1 MITVEFEEVYS
12 IFFDKVEAYDFLE
25 LDDSE
30 IEDMLIRYLKS
41 SFTNPFVR
49 QLFST
54 LEVDEDSES
63 FDFEMSYVIDDSSD
77 KEFVVEVMAL
87 GLCIKW
93 LTPKVN
99 SLIGMNQTYGSKEEK
114 FFSEASHKAE
124 MRNLLNLWKKEQL
137 KLIRDRGY
145 VWNEYLDGGI

>member
-30 IEDMLIRYLKS
+30 IGDMLIRYLKS

>member
-25 LDDSE
+25 LEDSE
-30 IEDMLIRYLKS
+30 IEDMLVRYLKS

>member
-25 LDDSE
+25 LEDSE

-54 LEVDEDSES
+54 LVVDEDSES

>member
-25 LDDSE
+25 LEDSE

-54 LEVDEDSES
+54 LVVDEDSES
-63 FDFEMSYVIDDSSD
+63 FDFEMSYVIDDGSD

>member
-25 LDDSE
+25 LEDSE

-49 QLFST
+49 QLFSI